1 MGKAMS
7 LRDESHYRIASPELA
22 AWLES
27 QGTDRWWSVDRDPLL
42 TGRVSFPCPA
52 DELAAELR
60 RINRTLLVQDRRQ
73 PPSGRG
79 EQIVARDLDAL
90 ATRWG
95 DIVGTN
101 GTPSPWASN
110 RLFFLC
116 WEDRGEEWLLLE
128 DVETTEAEARH
139 ADAPLAPGAGE

>member
-1 MGKAMS
+1 MS
-7 LRDESHYRIASPELA
+7 LRDEPHYCISSSELA

-27 QGTDRWWSVDRDPLL
+27 QGTDRWWTVDGDPLL

-60 RINRTLLVQDRRQ
+60 RINRTLLVQDRRK

-90 ATRWG
+90 ATRLG
-95 DIVGTN
+95 DNLRTN
-101 GTPSPWASN
+101 GPPRPWASN
-110 RLFFLC
+110 RVFFLC
-116 WEDRGEEWLLLE
+116 WEYRADEWLLEE
-128 DVETTEAEARH
+128 DVETTEAEASR
-139 ADAPLAPGAGE
+139 ADASIAPDAGK